1 MNLHKHIEEFE
12 ELIAISAD
20 YIGVP
25 ADAVRRD
32 YYIVQMMQNLQN
44 SEYAEAC
51 VFKGGTSLSK
61 CYPGSSNRLSEDFD
75 LTFIPVED
83 MNNKKYSRALKR
95 IENTIS
101 AGFLMEKIEAERN
114 DRNKSAYVWPENK
127 SRETCRIKLEIGS
140 SVRPDPFSKRSMKT
154 YIQEYLDA
162 KGMHNVVEEFDL
174 QEVNVNTLD
183 ITRTFLDKVM
193 SVKRHAICGTLPGKV
208 RHIYD
213 VTVLLDRSDIQKFL
227 KDTEHLKQL
236 LSLTKETDSFYLQK
250 RNISEEYDPMR
261 AYAFENWKQYFND
274 EIRSR
279 YETLHEDLLYTSDR
293 QSFKKAIQAFEF
305 ISQLFASIGE

>member
-1 MNLHKHIEEFE
+1 MNLHKHREEFE

-61 CYPGSSNRLSEDFD
+61 CYPGSINRFSEDID

-114 DRNKSAYVWPENK
+114 DRNKSAYVWPENE

-236 LSLTKETDSFYLQK
+236 LSLTKETDSLYLQK

-274 EIRSR
+274 EIRNR

-305 ISQLFASIGE
+305 ISQLFASFGE

>member
-1 MNLHKHIEEFE
+1 MNLHKHREEFE

-61 CYPGSSNRLSEDFD
+61 CYPGSINRFSEDID

-114 DRNKSAYVWPENK
+114 DRNKSAYVWPENE

-154 YIQEYLDA
+154 YIQKYLDA

-236 LSLTKETDSFYLQK
+236 LSLTKETDSLYLQK

-274 EIRSR
+274 EIRNR

>member
-1 MNLHKHIEEFE
+1 MNLHKHREEFE

-61 CYPGSSNRLSEDFD
+61 CYPGSINRFSEDID

-114 DRNKSAYVWPENK
+114 DRNKSAYVWPENE

-193 SVKRHAICGTLPGKV
+193 SVKRHAICGTLPRKV

-227 KDTEHLKQL
+227 KDTEHLTQL
-236 LSLTKETDSFYLQK
+236 LSLTKETDSLYLQK

-293 QSFKKAIQAFEF
+293 QSFKKVIQAFEF

>member
-1 MNLHKHIEEFE
+1 MNLHEHKEEFE
-12 ELIAISAD
+12 ELIAIVAD

-25 ADAVRRD
+25 ADAVRMD

-44 SEYAEAC
+44 SEYAEVC

-61 CYPGSSNRLSEDFD
+61 CYPGSINRFSEDID

-83 MNNKKYSRALKR
+83 ITNKKYSKALKR
-95 IENTIS
+95 VEDTIS

-114 DRNKSAYVWPENK
+114 DRNKSAFVWPENESK
-127 SRETCRIKLEIGS
+127 ETCRVKLEIDS

-154 YIQEYLDA
+154 YIQEYLEE
-162 KGMHNVVEEFDL
+162 KGMQDVVTEFDL
-174 QEVNVNTLD
+174 QEVKVNTLD

-193 SVKRHAICGTLPGKV
+193 SVKRHAICGTLPRKV

-213 VTVLLDRSDIQKFL
+213 VTVLLDRSDIQDFL
-227 KDTEHLKQL
+227 NNTERLKQL
-236 LSLTKETDSFYLQK
+236 LKLTKETDSFYLQK
-250 RNISEEYDPMR
+250 RNISEDYDPLG

-274 EIRSR
+274 EIRGR
-279 YETLHEDLLYTSDR
+279 YETLHEDLLYTSNR
-293 QSFKKAIQAFEF
+293 QCFEKAIQAFEF
-305 ISQLFASIGE
+305 ISHLFASIGE